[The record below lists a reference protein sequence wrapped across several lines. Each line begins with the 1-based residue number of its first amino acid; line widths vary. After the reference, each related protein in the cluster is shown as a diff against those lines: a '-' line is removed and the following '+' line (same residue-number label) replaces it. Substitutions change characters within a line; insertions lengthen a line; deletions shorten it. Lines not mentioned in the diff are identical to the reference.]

1 MESMLSKFLDAK
13 NAGTTANTVD
23 KRIKIQ
29 KEEERLE
36 QWGKSSKQ
44 NLE

>member
-1 MESMLSKFLDAK
+1 MIKMQE
-13 NAGTTANTVD
+13 GQQIVD

-29 KEEERLE
+29 KEQERLE